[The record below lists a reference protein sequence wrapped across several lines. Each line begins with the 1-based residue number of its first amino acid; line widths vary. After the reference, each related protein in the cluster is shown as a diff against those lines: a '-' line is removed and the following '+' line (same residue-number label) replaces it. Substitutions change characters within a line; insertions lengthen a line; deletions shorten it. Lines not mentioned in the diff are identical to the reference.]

1 MMAGLAS
8 STVGHCSPP
17 CCWCRWRPVGLYL
30 LGGHPELPAA
40 PLAARLAHADRER
53 MEATALVATLRQRLT
68 QLDPKSEMTRQGY
81 ELMGNVEVGLGNLAQ
96 AAEAWRTALAIRFDP
111 GLAAELAEAQT
122 RLDGRVTPADS
133 GIVPPGAGGRGA
145 GCALAS
151 SRRTAAVGKSLTPGG
166 ITPRDQISSRD
177 NLAQNRPPFVAVVE

>member
-68 QLDPKSEMTRQGY
+68 QLDPKSEMARQDY

-96 AAEAWRTALAIRFDP
+96 AAEAWHTALAIRFDP

-122 RLDGRVTPADS
+122 RLDGRVTPQTA
-133 GIVPPGAGGRGA
+133 ALFHQ
-145 GCALAS
+145 ALAAGAPDAPWRALAEQRLS
-151 SRRTAAVGKSLTPGG
+151 ESR
-166 ITPRDQISSRD
+166 
-177 NLAQNRPPFVAVVE
+177 